1 MPLRRAVMVLA
12 GLVAVGALVAALV
25 SGGWSATGSHGGPL
39 TYVALGDSYT
49 SGPSVPDQL
58 GPTSKP
64 PAPAACLR
72 SSGNYPSVVARTL
85 GLALTDVSCSG
96 ATTADLF
103 RSPGAGIAA
112 QLDAVRPSTG
122 VVSVGIGGN
131 DLGFSSIAE
140 SCVALTPVGP
150 TRVGLT
156 CRDHYT
162 AGGVDRL
169 AAIDRTVGARV
180 ARVLASIRTRAPGAR
195 VFVIGYPQLV
205 PASGAGC
212 WPSLPFTG
220 TDVRYLAGVE
230 RGLNA
235 ALATAAAAAGDRYV
249 DMAGPSASHDA
260 CTPPAARW
268 VEPLL
273 ATPGTYPLHPDATGM
288 DGMAGVLAHA
298 IGRSVP
304 A

>member
-1 MPLRRAVMVLA
+1 MGAVPVRRAVILVA
-12 GLVAVGALVAALV
+12 GLVAVGTLVAV
-25 SGGWSATGSHGGPL
+25 GWPTAGIARGPT

-58 GPTSKP
+58 GPTTRP

-72 SSGNYPSVVARTL
+72 SSRNYPSLVARAL
-85 GLALTDVSCSG
+85 GLTLTDVSCAG
-96 ATTADLF
+96 ATTTDLF
-103 RSPGAGIAA
+103 RSQGAGVPA
-112 QLDAVRPSTG
+112 QLGALRPSTG
-122 VVSVGIGGN
+122 VVTVGIGGN

-169 AAIDRTVGARV
+169 AAVDRTVGVRV
-180 ARVLASIRTRAPGAR
+180 ARVLAAIRARAPGAR

-205 PASGAGC
+205 PASGPGC

-220 TDVRYLAGVE
+220 TDVHYLAGVE

-235 ALATAAAAAGDRYV
+235 ALATAAARAGDRFV
-249 DMAGPSASHDA
+249 DMAGPSADHDA
-260 CTPPAARW
+260 CTPAATRW

-288 DGMAGVLAHA
+288 DGMAGVLEQAMA
-298 IGRSVP
+298 RSGRI
-304 A
+304 

>member
-1 MPLRRAVMVLA
+1 VILVA
-12 GLVAVGALVAALV
+12 GLVAVAALV
-25 SGGWSATGSHGGPL
+25 TAGWPAAGTARGPD

-58 GPTSKP
+58 GPTTRP
-64 PAPAACLR
+64 PAPTACLR
-72 SSGNYPSVVARTL
+72 SSRNYPSLVARAL
-85 GLALTDVSCSG
+85 GLTLTDVSCAG

-103 RSPGAGIAA
+103 SAQGAGIPA
-112 QLDAVRPSTG
+112 QLDALRPSTG
-122 VVSVGIGGN
+122 VVTLGIGGN
-131 DLGFSSIAE
+131 DLGFSSIAG

-169 AAIDRTVGARV
+169 AAVDRAVGVRV
-180 ARVLASIRTRAPGAR
+180 ARVLAAIRTRAPGAR

-205 PASGAGC
+205 PASGPGC
-212 WPSLPFTG
+212 WPFLPFTG

-230 RGLNA
+230 RGLDA
-235 ALATAAAAAGDRYV
+235 ALASAAAAAGDRFV
-249 DMAGPSASHDA
+249 DLAGPSADHDA
-260 CTPPAARW
+260 CTPPATRW

-273 ATPGTYPLHPDATGM
+273 ATPGTYPLHPDAAGM
-288 DGMAGVLAHA
+288 EGMAGVVERAMA
-298 IGRSVP
+298 TPVP
-304 A
+304 T